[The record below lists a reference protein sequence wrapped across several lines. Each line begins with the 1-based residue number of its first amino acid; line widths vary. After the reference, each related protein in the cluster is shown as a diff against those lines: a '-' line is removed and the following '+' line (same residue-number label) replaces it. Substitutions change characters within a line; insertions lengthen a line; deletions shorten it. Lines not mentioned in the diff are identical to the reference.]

1 MPLLQ
6 LYLIKGEYL
15 RARRHELLK
24 ATDYYS
30 LPGMCKGTLT
40 LYCMRNIDTYIIY
53 NIYRIVFNLLPG
65 V

>member
-30 LPGMCKGTLT
+30 LLGMCKGTLT